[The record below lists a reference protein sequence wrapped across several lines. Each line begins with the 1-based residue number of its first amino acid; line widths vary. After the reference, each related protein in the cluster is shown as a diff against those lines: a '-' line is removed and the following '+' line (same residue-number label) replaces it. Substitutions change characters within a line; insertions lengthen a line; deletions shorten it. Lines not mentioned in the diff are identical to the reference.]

1 LYIQLRKEEAAAQKE
16 ERDQNVKR
24 ILGQLGV
31 DYEPS
36 EDEEVEEEYQ

>member
-1 LYIQLRKEEAAAQKE
+1 M
-16 ERDQNVKR
+16 

-36 EDEEVEEEYQ
+36 EDEEVEEEYQW